1 MKITRSQLKSLIK
14 EEMNRARTLNEG
26 NAQDAAL
33 VFAQL
38 NPKSGLLGVLTSAW
52 ENREFDAILKAGEKE
67 DITPESA
74 YEYFTTP
81 GDGLY
86 GLAHTVVPM
95 FKQVLRNDGMVAA
108 LDFAMKNGASFD
120 IPGIDFLNAD
130 LPFGEIDQF
139 VMAKAGGQ

>member
-14 EEMNRARTLNEG
+14 EEMNRARMLNEG
-26 NAQDAAL
+26 NADDAAL

-38 NPKSGLLGVLTSAW
+38 NPTSGLLGVLTSAW
-52 ENREFDAILKAGEKE
+52 ETREFDAILQAGEKE
-67 DITPESA
+67 GITPESA

-81 GDGLY
+81 GDGLS

-120 IPGIDFLNAD
+120 IPGIDFLNSD
-130 LPFGEIDQF
+130 FPFGEIDQF